1 MEKIM
6 RPVWAE
12 IDLDI
17 LANNMKN
24 IKKLA
29 GNKEVIAVVK
39 ADAYGH
45 GALDVAPCLLEN
57 GASRLAVAMLTEAI
71 ELRNNNIKAPIMILG
86 YTPLDLGEELINFD
100 IEQTIYDLD
109 YARELSSLAIKL
121 NKKAKVH
128 IAIDTGMGRIGF
140 LPTDENFNSIC
151 EICSLDGLDAVGIF
165 THFSSSDEADKEY
178 TQYQFNQIYDFIRKL
193 ENNGI
198 NIPLKHAS
206 NSAAI
211 IDLPNTYLDAVRAGI
226 ILYGYY
232 PSNEVKKENLSIKPA
247 LTLKAKIAHA
257 KELESN
263 MYISYN
269 RTFKTSRKSKIATI
283 PIGYADGYIRTL
295 KHDAKIIVNGQ
306 LAPIVGNICMDQF
319 MIDVTD
325 IPNVKTGDEVILL
338 GESNGIKFNADD
350 IAKCMNSINYEV
362 LCLLKKRVPRAYI
375 KSGQIIHVKNN
386 V

>member
-109 YARELSSLAIKL
+109 YAR
-121 NKKAKVH
+121 
-128 IAIDTGMGRIGF
+128 
-140 LPTDENFNSIC
+140 
-151 EICSLDGLDAVGIF
+151 
-165 THFSSSDEADKEY
+165 
-178 TQYQFNQIYDFIRKL
+178 
-193 ENNGI
+193 
-198 NIPLKHAS
+198 
-206 NSAAI
+206 
-211 IDLPNTYLDAVRAGI
+211 
-226 ILYGYY
+226 
-232 PSNEVKKENLSIKPA
+232 
-247 LTLKAKIAHA
+247 
-257 KELESN
+257 
-263 MYISYN
+263 
-269 RTFKTSRKSKIATI
+269 
-283 PIGYADGYIRTL
+283 
-295 KHDAKIIVNGQ
+295 
-306 LAPIVGNICMDQF
+306 
-319 MIDVTD
+319 
-325 IPNVKTGDEVILL
+325 
-338 GESNGIKFNADD
+338 
-350 IAKCMNSINYEV
+350 
-362 LCLLKKRVPRAYI
+362 
-375 KSGQIIHVKNN
+375 
-386 V
+386 